1 MSGNGIARLFLT
13 IVSAFAEFERD
24 RIGERIRATKRAQK
38 ARGEYL
44 GGKAPF
50 GFTYDADRKLVPV
63 AEQQKALRRIRTLH
77 DEGLSPYKISADLA
91 THDAGLTVPGDFSST
106 PPAAAAEEHRR
117 REIEER
123 RLRLMAEAAAERA
136 ADIAA
141 ALACRCPV
149 PSALAG
155 PVSRATARAAGRR
168 NRMM

>member
-1 MSGNGIARLFLT
+1 VSGNGIARLFLT

-77 DEGLSPYKISADLA
+77 GEGLSPYKISADLA
-91 THDAGLTVPGDFSST
+91 
-106 PPAAAAEEHRR
+106 
-117 REIEER
+117 
-123 RLRLMAEAAAERA
+123 
-136 ADIAA
+136 
-141 ALACRCPV
+141 
-149 PSALAG
+149 
-155 PVSRATARAAGRR
+155 SRGVKLSHVTIRKVIAGR
-168 NRMM
+168 NPT